1 MAQRNI
7 RHLTHSV
14 SYGYLNSIRYFRVKL
29 NKGQVLATKAVHPE
43 TQRSKLERKEQAI
56 LDAARAIFVEH
67 GFDGAR
73 MSEIARRTGIGEG
86 TIYSY
91 YESKAELMLAVL
103 QQFWDVLTREAET
116 VMASTQ
122 AEGFSDRLRALA
134 QYHLNA
140 VIVNADFINLS
151 FALRRNNSEV
161 SVSRD
166 HLRHYVAVFDQ
177 LFRRGQDRGELRR
190 DAVLWQA
197 RDIFYGTLEYSARSI
212 EMTIDA
218 ERAERQQGPV
228 VDQMVA
234 LFEAH
239 YGADLAAKSGDNT
252 NIDRM
257 CQQIEQ
263 LDAKFDALAKRL
275 S

>member
-1 MAQRNI
+1 M
-7 RHLTHSV
+7 
-14 SYGYLNSIRYFRVKL
+14 
-29 NKGQVLATKAVHPE
+29 ATKAVHPE

-122 AEGFSDRLRALA
+122 AEGFSGRLRALA

-257 CQQIEQ
+257 CQQIDQ